1 MNRNLRHSPLKIH
14 RPSQYTVHNTQYI
27 VKPQEGCVD
36 VRGGEEGSQ
45 GPTCNNC
52 QPPSPKIR
60 TESMP
65 PHFPLPPSIYILG
78 GGDST
83 LCKMGKKYEF
93 LNR

>member
-1 MNRNLRHSPLKIH
+1 MNRNLRESPLEIY

-27 VKPQEGCVD
+27 GKPQEGCVD
-36 VRGGEEGSQ
+36 VGGGEEGSQ

-65 PHFPLPPSIYILG
+65 PPLPPPPLNIYPGEG
-78 GGDST
+78 GGIAPSVRWE
-83 LCKMGKKYEF
+83 KKI
-93 LNR
+93 